1 MKQEHVHMTRKPAR
15 CTHMEKKKKK
25 RKWKKSKRDLIKD
38 ESREIGND

>member
-1 MKQEHVHMTRKPAR
+1 MKQEHVHMTRKPTR
-15 CTHMEKKKKK
+15 CTHMEKEKK